1 MHLTYFP
8 TERPVM
14 DEARARAIAD
24 ALGGIALARGGK
36 RVLGPAS
43 GPVFLAATL
52 RAAPR
57 PTSSASSGRRSIRHS
72 ERTRPTC

>member
-1 MHLTYFP
+1 MHLITAYP

-52 RAAPR
+52 
-57 PTSSASSGRRSIRHS
+57 
-72 ERTRPTC
+72 